1 MQDHVFK
8 TIEITGVSTTSS
20 DEAVRVA
27 IAKASESIRH
37 IKWFQIIDTRGY
49 IENARVVDW
58 QVTVKIGFRLLDD

>member
-27 IAKASESIRH
+27 IAKAAQSIQH
-37 IKWFQIIDTRGY
+37 IKWFQVIDTRGY
-49 IENARVVDW
+49 VENGQVVDW
-58 QVTVKIGFRLLDD
+58 QVTLKIGFRLLDG

>member
-27 IAKASESIRH
+27 IAKASESIQH
-37 IKWFQIIDTRGY
+37 IKWFQVIDTRGY
-49 IENARVVDW
+49 IENGRVVDW
-58 QVTVKIGFRLLDD
+58 QVTVKIGFRLLDN